1 MSAALA
7 ISGVQEE
14 DEFYLCGDDVG
25 WQEMERRTDPVHTGK
40 RLKKSDPRKYE
51 QCLRLLGAG
60 VEITV
65 VSECMEVGIHTLYAI
80 IEADMGGQQGYLDA
94 VMPRLKKAQ
103 NLLASRLMT
112 RIPEEKDL
120 MKLGVV
126 LGIVSDKIV
135 QMSGAPQL
143 RMEVSVRHDHS
154 DLIEKLQA
162 AQALMR
168 QAEGQVIEAESGT
181 VAGDG
186 LLVGGLVCGTP
197 GPAPAAVPASEELE
211 RRAA

>member
-1 MSAALA
+1 
-7 ISGVQEE
+7 
-14 DEFYLCGDDVG
+14 
-25 WQEMERRTDPVHTGK
+25 
-40 RLKKSDPRKYE
+40 
-51 QCLRLLGAG
+51 
-60 VEITV
+60 
-65 VSECMEVGIHTLYAI
+65 
-80 IEADMGGQQGYLDA
+80 
-94 VMPRLKKAQ
+94 
-103 NLLASRLMT
+103 
-112 RIPEEKDL
+112 

-143 RMEVSVRHDHS
+143 RMEVNVKHDHS
-154 DLIEKLQA
+154 DLIEKLNA

-186 LLVGGLVCGTP
+186 LLVGSLVCGTP